1 MKKKYPIILMILIG
15 FMLSAPA
22 MAADTGETI
31 NSADVRFFKDGVK
44 IDYTERLSGVRSNS
58 DCIRLSHITKV
69 AYDKSL
75 FRISITLFRGETY
88 HYTFK
93 SAYSSASAYKRICEG
108 AFKGDYPTLRY

>member
-1 MKKKYPIILMILIG
+1 MKKKYPIILMIFIG
-15 FMLSAPA
+15 FMLSVSA
-22 MAADTGETI
+22 MAADTGEAI

-44 IDYTERLSGVRSNS
+44 IDYGNS
-58 DCIRLSHITKV
+58 DCIRLSHIIKV

>member
-1 MKKKYPIILMILIG
+1 MKKKYTIILMILIG
-15 FMLSAPA
+15 FMLSVPA
-22 MAADTGETI
+22 IAADTGKAI

-44 IDYTERLSGVRSNS
+44 IDYTDS
-58 DCIRLSHITKV
+58 DCIRLSHITKI
-69 AYDKSL
+69 AYDKTL

-108 AFKGDYPTLRY
+108 AFKGDFPTT